1 MAENQEL
8 NMTNDSSNGHDN
20 SGNLQTDGPTPS
32 RPPESLSSQE
42 KQVIAHVRQAVEEHI
57 ELEESV
63 AADDPAI
70 RLAKFLKF
78 MVDEPGIAQL
88 KYLAEQQQRE
98 LDLFQVLRVQDSE
111 LVHSNFLAWLLDPE
125 GTHAI
130 GSNFLRG
137 FLECS
142 IRAAHE
148 RDIRVVPNDTINS
161 IDWSGTEVLR
171 EWQFIDILVL
181 NRKARFACAIENKI
195 WADEGFSH
203 NGQSQL
209 TTYRRLLEKEFPE
222 FDRHLVFLSP
232 CGMASASGAERK
244 YWVPENYATVH
255 KLIEECRQNFANEIS
270 PEVSMFLKQYET
282 TLRRN
287 VVPETSE
294 IGKIAGKIYLEHRDA
309 IELIY
314 RHRPDYRAGIKQTLT
329 DAIEEQSG
337 WVISPDSPDYVR
349 FRSCEWDSFAA
360 QKTGTGWAPRSNDLL
375 LFEFWCPAEPT
386 STRGP
391 SLTLGPGTNEALRR
405 HIYEQVSQNPGAFKV
420 RGSALSEGY
429 TYLHEFR
436 LDLLEDGDLGI
447 RWDDGSARNKLRE
460 WVKRFA
466 EDEFPRINAAVVRCL
481 QEYQAGDVKPPDRN
495 TSLDA
500 QQSC

>member
-1 MAENQEL
+1 M
-8 NMTNDSSNGHDN
+8 
-20 SGNLQTDGPTPS
+20 
-32 RPPESLSSQE
+32 
-42 KQVIAHVRQAVEEHI
+42 
-57 ELEESV
+57 
-63 AADDPAI
+63 
-70 RLAKFLKF
+70 
-78 MVDEPGIAQL
+78 
-88 KYLAEQQQRE
+88 
-98 LDLFQVLRVQDSE
+98 LRVQDSE
-111 LVHSNFLAWLLDPE
+111 LVLSNFLAWLLDPE

-222 FDRHLVFLSP
+222 FNRHLVFLSP
-232 CGMASASGAERK
+232 SGMASSSGAERK

-294 IGKIAGKIYLEHRDA
+294 IGKIAGKS
-309 IELIY
+309 
-314 RHRPDYRAGIKQTLT
+314 TLST
-329 DAIEEQSG
+329 ETQS
-337 WVISPDSPDYVR
+337 
-349 FRSCEWDSFAA
+349 
-360 QKTGTGWAPRSNDLL
+360 N
-375 LFEFWCPAEPT
+375 
-386 STRGP
+386 
-391 SLTLGPGTNEALRR
+391 
-405 HIYEQVSQNPGAFKV
+405 
-420 RGSALSEGY
+420 
-429 TYLHEFR
+429 
-436 LDLLEDGDLGI
+436 
-447 RWDDGSARNKLRE
+447 
-460 WVKRFA
+460 
-466 EDEFPRINAAVVRCL
+466 
-481 QEYQAGDVKPPDRN
+481 
-495 TSLDA
+495 
-500 QQSC
+500 

>member
-130 GSNFLRG
+130 GSNFLRA

-161 IDWSGTEVLR
+161 IDWSGGQRQLF
-171 EWQFIDILVL
+171 WPL
-181 NRKARFACAIENKI
+181 CANYF
-195 WADEGFSH
+195 G
-203 NGQSQL
+203 
-209 TTYRRLLEKEFPE
+209 R
-222 FDRHLVFLSP
+222 
-232 CGMASASGAERK
+232 SGSG
-244 YWVPENYATVH
+244 V
-255 KLIEECRQNFANEIS
+255 I
-270 PEVSMFLKQYET
+270 
-282 TLRRN
+282 
-287 VVPETSE
+287 VVCNC
-294 IGKIAGKIYLEHRDA
+294 
-309 IELIY
+309 
-314 RHRPDYRAGIKQTLT
+314 
-329 DAIEEQSG
+329 
-337 WVISPDSPDYVR
+337 
-349 FRSCEWDSFAA
+349 RSCACRPCA
-360 QKTGTGWAPRSNDLL
+360 
-375 LFEFWCPAEPT
+375 
-386 STRGP
+386 
-391 SLTLGPGTNEALRR
+391 SL
-405 HIYEQVSQNPGAFKV
+405 V
-420 RGSALSEGY
+420 R
-429 TYLHEFR
+429 
-436 LDLLEDGDLGI
+436 
-447 RWDDGSARNKLRE
+447 
-460 WVKRFA
+460 
-466 EDEFPRINAAVVRCL
+466 
-481 QEYQAGDVKPPDRN
+481 
-495 TSLDA
+495 
-500 QQSC
+500 